1 MFLSFVKKYKK
12 KLLDTVL
19 DSLKTATKKV
29 VYTTGK
35 FFGKKIPEAVTQT
48 SGNKIVKQEPIE
60 ETLIQ
65 QEEILSNGIL

>member
-29 VYTTGK
+29 VYTTGQ

-48 SGNKIVKQEPIE
+48 SGNKIVKQEPVE